1 LVLLSGLLHATWN
14 AATKGSDTPTGFL
27 VAVELVSLPIFA
39 VVLILGFDL
48 SEIPGRVWILVIVS
62 GLIHSFYGY
71 WLSRAYV
78 HTELSIAYP
87 IVRSTPAF
95 VPFIAVP
102 FLGES
107 ISLLGG
113 LGIALVVASLWIV
126 TTDGHRDAAAFR
138 SRGALIA
145 YLALATTVG
154 YSLVDK
160 EAMLLLAEAPWS
172 GRVPRA
178 VAFMALMWILYL
190 PGFLLLARRNIRAA
204 DVVRVARAQPTLVLV
219 SGLIAFLSYVLVLH
233 AMQTASIS
241 YITAVR
247 QSSILFALAIAV
259 MALRE
264 RPGRLRVLGGVLNVA
279 GVALI
284 ALSR

>member
-1 LVLLSGLLHATWN
+1 
-14 AATKGSDTPTGFL
+14 
-27 VAVELVSLPIFA
+27 VAVELASLPLFVPI
-39 VVLILGFDL
+39 LILGFDL
-48 SEIPGRVWILVIVS
+48 SEIPARVWGLVIASAV
-62 GLIHSFYGY
+62 IHAFYGY
-71 WLSRAYV
+71 WLSRAYA
-78 HTELSIAYP
+78 HTELSVAYP

-107 ISLLGG
+107 VSLLGG

-126 TTDGHRDAAAFR
+126 TTDGHRGAAAFR

-160 EAMLLLAEAPWS
+160 EAMRILAEGPWS
-172 GRVPRA
+172 GRLPRA

-190 PGFLLLARRNIRAA
+190 PLFLALARRSIPTA
-204 DVVRVARAQPTLVLV
+204 DVIRVVRTRAVV
-219 SGLIAFLSYVLVLH
+219 VIASGLIAFVSYALVLH
-233 AMQTASIS
+233 AMQTASVS

-259 MALRE
+259 MVLRE

-284 ALSR
+284 AFSR